1 MSDTAP
7 PPPGPDSP
15 APGSS
20 GSSGSSET
28 LRGSEKFL
36 QSIIEN
42 IPDMVFVKDAAELR
56 FVRFNNAG
64 AELIGYPAEEMIGK
78 NDWDLFP
85 ASEAEFFIA
94 KDREVLAGGAMVDIP
109 AEPIDTRFNGRRVL
123 HTKKIPI
130 LGEDGEPEYLLGIS
144 EDITERIESAR
155 AIEDARLEAEEANRA
170 KTDFLSRMSHELRT
184 PLNAVLGFAQLLEMD
199 LTDESELESVR
210 HILSAGSHLL
220 DLINDVLDISRIDSG
235 ALSVSLDSVPVASA
249 MDDSLVLV
257 AAQARDAGV
266 AIEVSEAASST
277 VRADR
282 QRLRQVLVNLL
293 SNAIKFNRAG
303 GAVTMRSEPD
313 PMSSTVTISVTDTG
327 CGIAPEMLD
336 RIFTPYDRL
345 GAERS
350 GVEGTGLGLALSKR
364 LCDAMGA
371 TIAVESALGEGCRFS
386 ITLDAAPDPDELPSD
401 GDAPRI
407 GSTRP
412 GDIKGVVLHVEDN
425 TTNQHLV
432 RRALAQFGGISLLD
446 ASTAEEGTRLASEHL
461 PDLVL
466 LDIHLPDRPGRVVLE
481 HLRSDP
487 RTSDIPVVVLSA
499 DATVEYRRWLA
510 DAEVLDFL
518 RKPLGVRRLVSVI
531 SEALS

>member
-20 GSSGSSET
+20 ESSGSSET

-266 AIEVSEAASST
+266 HEFLCKPISA
-277 VRADR
+277 RALYLRLYSVIAHPRPFVKTTTYFGPDR
-282 QRLRQVLVNLL
+282 R
-293 SNAIKFNRAG
+293 
-303 GAVTMRSEPD
+303 
-313 PMSSTVTISVTDTG
+313 
-327 CGIAPEMLD
+327 
-336 RIFTPYDRL
+336 
-345 GAERS
+345 
-350 GVEGTGLGLALSKR
+350 
-364 LCDAMGA
+364 
-371 TIAVESALGEGCRFS
+371 RFS
-386 ITLDAAPDPDELPSD
+386 NPLYKGSERREKSAILDFTQ
-401 GDAPRI
+401 
-407 GSTRP
+407 GSEEA
-412 GDIKGVVLHVEDN
+412 D
-425 TTNQHLV
+425 TNQID
-432 RRALAQFGGISLLD
+432 FD
-446 ASTAEEGTRLASEHL
+446 A
-461 PDLVL
+461 
-466 LDIHLPDRPGRVVLE
+466 I
-481 HLRSDP
+481 
-487 RTSDIPVVVLSA
+487 
-499 DATVEYRRWLA
+499 
-510 DAEVLDFL
+510 DAEPADTNQIDFDSIDAEPADTNQIDFDAIDAGEEEETGE
-518 RKPLGVRRLVSVI
+518 RVAV
-531 SEALS
+531 

>member
-249 MDDSLVLV
+249 TFTP
-257 AAQARDAGV
+257 
-266 AIEVSEAASST
+266 ASSSWGTGATPEASFRLLEGQWATEVPESARRAIWDSSSCTPCATT
-277 VRADR
+277 VRSPSAPTSASSSMGWSECIAAT
-282 QRLRQVLVNLL
+282 VATSPAL
-293 SNAIKFNRAG
+293 SAACTWNTASCRA
-303 GAVTMRSEPD
+303 ANS
-313 PMSSTVTISVTDTG
+313 
-327 CGIAPEMLD
+327 A
-336 RIFTPYDRL
+336 
-345 GAERS
+345 AER
-350 GVEGTGLGLALSKR
+350 R
-364 LCDAMGA
+364 
-371 TIAVESALGEGCRFS
+371 
-386 ITLDAAPDPDELPSD
+386 
-401 GDAPRI
+401 
-407 GSTRP
+407 
-412 GDIKGVVLHVEDN
+412 
-425 TTNQHLV
+425 
-432 RRALAQFGGISLLD
+432 
-446 ASTAEEGTRLASEHL
+446 
-461 PDLVL
+461 
-466 LDIHLPDRPGRVVLE
+466 
-481 HLRSDP
+481 
-487 RTSDIPVVVLSA
+487 
-499 DATVEYRRWLA
+499 
-510 DAEVLDFL
+510 
-518 RKPLGVRRLVSVI
+518 
-531 SEALS
+531 

>member
-1 MSDTAP
+1 
-7 PPPGPDSP
+7 
-15 APGSS
+15 
-20 GSSGSSET
+20 
-28 LRGSEKFL
+28 
-36 QSIIEN
+36 
-42 IPDMVFVKDAAELR
+42 
-56 FVRFNNAG
+56 
-64 AELIGYPAEEMIGK
+64 
-78 NDWDLFP
+78 
-85 ASEAEFFIA
+85 
-94 KDREVLAGGAMVDIP
+94 
-109 AEPIDTRFNGRRVL
+109 
-123 HTKKIPI
+123 
-130 LGEDGEPEYLLGIS
+130 
-144 EDITERIESAR
+144 
-155 AIEDARLEAEEANRA
+155 
-170 KTDFLSRMSHELRT
+170 
-184 PLNAVLGFAQLLEMD
+184 
-199 LTDESELESVR
+199 
-210 HILSAGSHLL
+210 L

-401 GDAPRI
+401 GDA
-407 GSTRP
+407 
-412 GDIKGVVLHVEDN
+412 
-425 TTNQHLV
+425 
-432 RRALAQFGGISLLD
+432 
-446 ASTAEEGTRLASEHL
+446 
-461 PDLVL
+461 
-466 LDIHLPDRPGRVVLE
+466 
-481 HLRSDP
+481 
-487 RTSDIPVVVLSA
+487 
-499 DATVEYRRWLA
+499 
-510 DAEVLDFL
+510 
-518 RKPLGVRRLVSVI
+518 
-531 SEALS
+531 

>member
-1 MSDTAP
+1 
-7 PPPGPDSP
+7 
-15 APGSS
+15 
-20 GSSGSSET
+20 
-28 LRGSEKFL
+28 
-36 QSIIEN
+36 
-42 IPDMVFVKDAAELR
+42 
-56 FVRFNNAG
+56 
-64 AELIGYPAEEMIGK
+64 
-78 NDWDLFP
+78 
-85 ASEAEFFIA
+85 
-94 KDREVLAGGAMVDIP
+94 
-109 AEPIDTRFNGRRVL
+109 
-123 HTKKIPI
+123 
-130 LGEDGEPEYLLGIS
+130 
-144 EDITERIESAR
+144 
-155 AIEDARLEAEEANRA
+155 
-170 KTDFLSRMSHELRT
+170 
-184 PLNAVLGFAQLLEMD
+184 
-199 LTDESELESVR
+199 
-210 HILSAGSHLL
+210 
-220 DLINDVLDISRIDSG
+220 
-235 ALSVSLDSVPVASA
+235 
-249 MDDSLVLV
+249 
-257 AAQARDAGV
+257 
-266 AIEVSEAASST
+266 
-277 VRADR
+277 
-282 QRLRQVLVNLL
+282 
-293 SNAIKFNRAG
+293 
-303 GAVTMRSEPD
+303 MRSEPD

-518 RKPLGVRRLVSVI
+518 RKPLDVRRLVSVI